1 MVVNF
6 HCCPLK
12 IQQIRAKQTMSDC
25 YMSKKICGLVNW
37 IYLTTSERL
46 HIYRKICSFLERWR
60 IFLPHEQ
67 AKL

>member
-25 YMSKKICGLVNW
+25 YMSKKSVGL
-37 IYLTTSERL
+37 YLEKFNNL
-46 HIYRKICSFLERWR
+46 GEVAYL
-60 IFLPHEQ
+60 
-67 AKL
+67 